1 MKDQQKLNTKVISV
15 ENFLSTTTI
24 KSLGAFY
31 FQYIDNFLKFQCLL
45 LCDEEKWVFLLVPP
59 YSCGL
64 VTVMHAITK
73 HLYVMYAITK
83 CLYTKHD
90 R

>member
-1 MKDQQKLNTKVISV
+1 MVSLCTAYLKFGDHAVKDQQKLNTKVISV

-45 LCDEEKWVFLLVPP
+45 LCDEEK
-59 YSCGL
+59 
-64 VTVMHAITK
+64 
-73 HLYVMYAITK
+73 
-83 CLYTKHD
+83 
-90 R
+90 